1 MKKRQNSNLQ
11 KLIMSYKH
19 PIMKLVKDAN
29 KESPNKPHISDKE
42 AEEAIKKLLA
52 WIGED
57 PSREGLIETP
67 KRVIKAFKEYFKG
80 YHQNAVED
88 LAKTFGDVEGYDDMV
103 IEKNITLESHCEHHM
118 APIIGVAHV
127 SYIPNK
133 KVVGL
138 SKLARTVEIFSK
150 RLQTQE
156 RLTMQIAK
164 TLMSALDAKG
174 VAVTIDAAHQ
184 CMTMRGIKKEKAT
197 TVTNY
202 FLGSFKEDLS
212 IQNRYLKYIGK

>member
-1 MKKRQNSNLQ
+1 
-11 KLIMSYKH
+11 
-19 PIMKLVKDAN
+19 MKLAKDTDQLEI
-29 KESPNKPHISDKE
+29 KKHEISDEK
-42 AEEAIKKLLA
+42 AEEAISTIIQ

-57 PSREGLIETP
+57 PKREGLLSTP
-67 KRVIKAFKEYFKG
+67 KRVIKAFREYFKG
-80 YHQNAVED
+80 YSQNPKEF
-88 LAKTFGDVEGYDDMV
+88 LAKTFSEVEGYDDMV
-103 IEKNITLESHCEHHM
+103 IEKNISIQSHCEHHI

-127 SYIPNK
+127 AYLPLD

-138 SKLARTVEIFSK
+138 SKLARVVEVFSK

-164 TLMSALDAKG
+164 TIMDVLQPRG

-184 CMTMRGIKKEKAT
+184 CMTNRGVRKEQAT

-202 FLGSFKEDLS
+202 FLGAFKDDLS
-212 IQNRYLKYIGK
+212 FQNRYLRYINKD

>member
-1 MKKRQNSNLQ
+1 
-11 KLIMSYKH
+11 
-19 PIMKLVKDAN
+19 MKLVKEAN
-29 KESPNKPHISDKE
+29 KFLSKRKSVSDQK
-42 AEEAIKKLLA
+42 AEEAIETIIK

-57 PSREGLIETP
+57 PKREGLKSTP
-67 KRVIKAFKEYFKG
+67 RRVVKAYKEYFQG
-80 YHQNAVED
+80 YEENPEKY
-88 LAKTFGDVEGYDDMV
+88 LTKTFTEIEGYDDMV
-103 IEKNITLESHCEHHM
+103 IEKNISIRSHCEHHM

-127 SYIPNK
+127 AYIPSK

-138 SKLARTVEIFSK
+138 SKLARVVEAFSK

-164 TLMSALDAKG
+164 TIMHILQPRG

-184 CMTMRGIKKEKAT
+184 CMTNRGIKKEKTT

-202 FLGSFKEDLS
+202 FLGAFKEDLS
-212 IQNRYLKYIGK
+212 FQNRYLRYINKD

>member
-1 MKKRQNSNLQ
+1 
-11 KLIMSYKH
+11 
-19 PIMKLVKDAN
+19 MKLVKDIEKDAS
-29 KESPNKPHISDKE
+29 KSLKVSDKE
-42 AEEAIKKLLA
+42 AEEAFKTILT
-52 WIGED
+52 WIGEN
-57 PSREGLIETP
+57 PKREGLIETP
-67 KRVIKAFKEYFKG
+67 RRVVKAFKEYFKG
-80 YHQNAVED
+80 YHQNAEAD
-88 LAKTFGDVEGYDDMV
+88 LSKTFGDVEGYDDMV
-103 IEKNITLESHCEHHM
+103 VEKNITLESHCEHHM

-127 SYIPNK
+127 AYIPNK

-138 SKLARTVEIFSK
+138 SKLARTVEVFSK

-156 RLTMQIAK
+156 RLTMQIAS
-164 TLMSALDAKG
+164 TLMKALDARG

-212 IQNRYLKYIGK
+212 IQNRYLSYLSK

>member
-1 MKKRQNSNLQ
+1 
-11 KLIMSYKH
+11 
-19 PIMKLVKDAN
+19 MKLVKDTE
-29 KESPNKPHISDKE
+29 KDLIKKPEVTDKQ
-42 AEEAIKKLLA
+42 AEEAFKTILK

-57 PSREGLIETP
+57 TSREGLLETP
-67 KRVIKAFKEYFKG
+67 KRVVKAFKEYFKG
-80 YHQNAVED
+80 YHQNAEQD
-88 LAKTFGDVEGYDDMV
+88 LTKTFGDVEGYDDMV
-103 IEKNITLESHCEHHM
+103 VEKNITLESHCEHHM

-127 SYIPNK
+127 AYIPNQ

-156 RLTMQIAK
+156 RLTMQIAS
-164 TLMSALDAKG
+164 TLMKALDAKG

-184 CMTMRGIKKEKAT
+184 CMTMRGIKKERAT

-212 IQNRYLKYIGK
+212 IQNRYLRYIAK

>member
-1 MKKRQNSNLQ
+1 
-11 KLIMSYKH
+11 MSYKNERY
-19 PIMKLVKDAN
+19 MKLVKDIE
-29 KESPNKPHISDKE
+29 KSSSKKPEVTDKQ
-42 AEEAIKKLLA
+42 AEEAFKTILT

-57 PSREGLIETP
+57 PNREGLIETP

-80 YHQNAVED
+80 YHQDANAE
-88 LAKTFGDVEGYDDMV
+88 LLKTFGDVEGYDDMV
-103 IEKNITLESHCEHHM
+103 VEKNITLESHCEHHM
-118 APIIGVAHV
+118 APIIGVAHIA
-127 SYIPNK
+127 YIPNK

-138 SKLARTVEIFSK
+138 SKLARTVEVFSK

-164 TLMSALDAKG
+164 TLMSSLEAKG

-184 CMTMRGIKKEKAT
+184 CMTMRGIKKERAT

-202 FLGSFKEDLS
+202 YLGTFKEDLS
-212 IQNRYLKYIGK
+212 YQNRYLRYIAK

>member
-1 MKKRQNSNLQ
+1 
-11 KLIMSYKH
+11 
-19 PIMKLVKDAN
+19 MKLVKDTDKPGIN
-29 KESPNKPHISDKE
+29 KDQITDLQ
-42 AEEAIKKLLA
+42 AEEAFKTILK

-57 PSREGLIETP
+57 PNREGLLETP
-67 KRVIKAFKEYFKG
+67 KRVVKAFKEYFKG
-80 YHQNAVED
+80 YNQDAKAD
-88 LAKTFGDVEGYDDMV
+88 LTKTFGDVEGYDDMV
-103 IEKNITLESHCEHHM
+103 VEKNITLESHCEHHM

-127 SYIPNK
+127 AYIPNK

-138 SKLARTVEIFSK
+138 SKLARTVDIFSK

-184 CMTMRGIKKEKAT
+184 CMTMRGIKKERAT

-202 FLGSFKEDLS
+202 FLGSFKEDLGF
-212 IQNRYLKYIGK
+212 QNRYLKYIAK

>member
-1 MKKRQNSNLQ
+1 
-11 KLIMSYKH
+11 
-19 PIMKLVKDAN
+19 MKLVKDGD
-29 KESPNKPHISDKE
+29 KSSSKKPEVSDKQ
-42 AEEAIKKLLA
+42 AEEAFKTILK

-57 PSREGLIETP
+57 PNREGLVETP

-80 YHQNAVED
+80 YHQDAEAD
-88 LAKTFGDVEGYDDMV
+88 LSKTFGDVEGYDDMV
-103 IEKNITLESHCEHHM
+103 VEKNITLESHCEHHM

-127 SYIPNK
+127 AYIPNK

-164 TLMSALDAKG
+164 TLMNSLDAKG

-184 CMTMRGIKKEKAT
+184 CMAMRGVKKEKAT

-202 FLGSFKEDLS
+202 FLGSFREDLS
-212 IQNRYLKYIGK
+212 IQNRYLRYIAK

>member
-1 MKKRQNSNLQ
+1 
-11 KLIMSYKH
+11 
-19 PIMKLVKDAN
+19 MKLVKDTE
-29 KESPNKPHISDKE
+29 KDLIKKPEVTDKQ
-42 AEEAIKKLLA
+42 AEEAFKTILK

-57 PSREGLIETP
+57 PSREGLLETP
-67 KRVIKAFKEYFKG
+67 KRVVKAFKEYFKG
-80 YHQNAVED
+80 YHQNAEQD
-88 LAKTFGDVEGYDDMV
+88 LTKTFGDVEGYDDMV
-103 IEKNITLESHCEHHM
+103 VEKNITLESHCEHHM

-127 SYIPNK
+127 AYIPNQ

-156 RLTMQIAK
+156 RLTMQIAS
-164 TLMSALDAKG
+164 TLMKALDAKG

-184 CMTMRGIKKEKAT
+184 CMTMRGIKKERAT

-202 FLGSFKEDLS
+202 FLGSFKDDLS
-212 IQNRYLKYIGK
+212 IQNRRLN